1 MDGWMNEWKDLVPT
15 YGILCLLCKDCLL
28 LHPLTTAG
36 LNTVNMNS
44 VAATCVLI
52 LSMSFCSLNCYSSS
66 TGHME
71 LTNMAALHLTS
82 LE

>member
-1 MDGWMNEWKDLVPT
+1 MEGWKDLVPT
-15 YGILCLLCKDCLL
+15 YGIIFLLCKDCLL
-28 LHPLTTAG
+28 LHPRTTTG
-36 LNTVNMNS
+36 LITIKMNS

-52 LSMSFCSLNCYSSS
+52 SSMLFCSLNCYSSS